1 MKTGHAAHIGPMN
14 KRKLSTL
21 LALSV
26 AAATVAGILAAGAQG
41 GPAQGGHSA
50 ASAPQLRHELA
61 ATVLAASPPQG
72 DGGIHPREAGAIAGI
87 LSPATDPAC
96 AEDAVDDY
104 LGRVTEVGSN
114 AEMLRGMV
122 SLLGGDLAD
131 RFSGVALDANAE
143 ALSVLRS
150 QVVAL
155 HAEPYRQLVSLGE
168 ENGMHQQA
176 GRLEQEL
183 LFCTLS

>member
-1 MKTGHAAHIGPMN
+1 MN
-14 KRKLSTL
+14 KGRLSLTL
-21 LALSV
+21 
-26 AAATVAGILAAGAQG
+26 AAASAAVAVLGVLFAGAQASR
-41 GPAQGGHSA
+41 PAGDSSA
-50 ASAPQLRHELA
+50 RTVLELRHELA
-61 ATVLAASPPQG
+61 ALVLAASPPQG

-96 AEDAVDDY
+96 AEDAVDGY